1 MLVLRLPVLLVTAVF
16 GVLAVLLA
24 LPVLAVLVAVGV
36 GGSAGTLAA
45 LVVLA
50 LVVLAVL
57 VLALVVLAV
66 LVLALVVL
74 AVLVLALVVL
84 AVLVL
89 ALVVLAVLVL
99 AVFVLAL
106 VVVGGVLLLAPV
118 AVLTPVLTRRL
129 ELDLAGDL
137 GPHVRVLLPIR
148 ADLEELDLVAGLHDV
163 RLGVDLAVVVAVGE
177 RDPRCEHQE
186 RRAAERGTRNDLP
199 EHLLSHDLR
208 HSIPVVLS
216 PATTELRPTLDG
228 FMTYEVKDSRF
239 DLCSGKR

>member
-1 MLVLRLPVLLVTAVF
+1 MLVLALV
-16 GVLAVLLA
+16 
-24 LPVLAVLVAVGV
+24 VLAVLVLAVLV
-36 GGSAGTLAA
+36 LAFVVLA

-50 LVVLAVL
+50 VLVLAVL

-66 LVLALVVL
+66 LVLALVV
-74 AVLVLALVVL
+74 
-84 AVLVL
+84 
-89 ALVVLAVLVL
+89 
-99 AVFVLAL
+99 
-106 VVVGGVLLLAPV
+106 VGGVLLLAPL
-118 AVLTPVLTRRL
+118 AVLTPVLMCRL

-148 ADLEELDLVAGLHDV
+148 ADLEELDLVASLYDV
-163 RLGVDLAVVVAVGE
+163 RLGVDLAFVVTVGE

-186 RRAAERGTRNDLP
+186 RRAAERGARNDLP

-239 DLCSGKR
+239 DLWSR